1 VTQHQ
6 DEVVAQHQDEVVA
19 QHQDEVVA
27 QHQDEVVAQHQDEV
41 VTQHQ
46 DEVVTQHQDEVVT
59 QHQDEVVTQ
68 HQDEVVAQHQDEVVA
83 QHQDEVVTQ
92 AKQVVPQI
100 DITAGLDIKTD
111 SGIVGDNITNY
122 SRPVLSG
129 TTIVNSKIS
138 LFVAGEEYTATADS
152 EGKWSIPVSN
162 ELEDGEYN
170 YYITATAPDGRTGNY
185 SDYFI
190 IDTKDPDISFTLNG
204 ELRNDIT
211 NVTMPLLTGLT
222 EAKSTVSIIIG
233 DSEYYTTSN
242 SVGEWSIQT
251 TRALQE
257 GINNYTVTV
266 IDQAGNNS
274 ITQGTV
280 TLDTTILPLTGI
292 KFSHSADDRNSN
304 TYTPT
309 IEGWGEPGAMLTIS
323 IGSRSRTLTIPESRK
338 WFFAV
343 PPGFIQKGRTT
354 QYISFKETDPAGN
367 SNQKNIKFNF
377 FTDKP
382 DVSADLSPDSDT
394 GIHGDKIT
402 NNLSPTLTGKISSA
416 RLSPDMIGRS
426 KISLTIDG
434 VTYSNIS
441 VDKNG
446 NWSFKL
452 PVELSPGYIYHYT
465 VNASDFVGN
474 TNSYTSFI
482 KTSPLSGSLDIDS
495 ITGQNS
501 IIETSNKL
509 PTLSGTA
516 TIGSELVININNTS
530 QKVSVD
536 SSTGAWTYKVTESL
550 GDGKHTFTLVEKN
563 KNGKIN
569 TFNGYFI
576 VDTRAPELTASISGI
591 KDGKIHDPNVVFIGK
606 TEPRALVTISV
617 LGGTYQTKAD
627 NKGDWSYPL
636 NNKEL
641 SVNQTINYSVI
652 ASNAAGNRSKA
663 SGSFYIDTINLTV
676 GIDDQNSSKDKDVV
690 TNNNKPIFS
699 GVTENDSNVSLK
711 INNDMYSTKAD
722 QYGHWSIELQKELP
736 DDTYTYTVTV
746 NKGDKM
752 NYISDKITID
762 TVALPTHINPV
773 NDFDSHIHHDSYYT
787 NTNQPTLTGISE
799 PHAKII
805 LNINNN
811 TSETMADE
819 NGNWELKTVSL
830 KEGNTENNYSIKIID
845 RAGNISEEV
854 TGQIIFDNTPP
865 ELNNVSIHH
874 QDSDNQLV
882 TLSGKTKSNSMIV
895 LSCDDNND
903 YSTRANNEGEWMLKT
918 YNRKD
923 ESYNIKVIDQAGNES
938 EWVIKT
944 PASDTTTIVP
954 EKVEI
959 IDTHNIQNDSMN
971 IIAAEI
977 PPSENGVHSQY
988 SADVGIE
995 HHNELSL

>member
-1 VTQHQ
+1 MKSVSVTNFDYENTRVAKLKVSGFDIIITDSHGEKTRIIDGLPGILTGELKLQNENGKDIDSTEIINSIDASRLGLDVSVLGSLLNGNDVIPPQEKIDEKTPHNETNEDATHKALEALSAENKELKEKLSKSHQQPKNEENIKIQVEIAEQKINEDTAAFQESNSPTLSVDNRPKKKILLLDDSGSSSSSLPPIKIYIHQ
-6 DEVVAQHQDEVVA
+6 DEIVAQHQDEVVT

-636 NNKEL
+636 N
-641 SVNQTINYSVI
+641 
-652 ASNAAGNRSKA
+652 
-663 SGSFYIDTINLTV
+663 
-676 GIDDQNSSKDKDVV
+676 
-690 TNNNKPIFS
+690 
-699 GVTENDSNVSLK
+699 
-711 INNDMYSTKAD
+711 
-722 QYGHWSIELQKELP
+722 
-736 DDTYTYTVTV
+736 
-746 NKGDKM
+746 
-752 NYISDKITID
+752 
-762 TVALPTHINPV
+762 
-773 NDFDSHIHHDSYYT
+773 
-787 NTNQPTLTGISE
+787 
-799 PHAKII
+799 
-805 LNINNN
+805 
-811 TSETMADE
+811 
-819 NGNWELKTVSL
+819 
-830 KEGNTENNYSIKIID
+830 
-845 RAGNISEEV
+845 
-854 TGQIIFDNTPP
+854 
-865 ELNNVSIHH
+865 
-874 QDSDNQLV
+874 
-882 TLSGKTKSNSMIV
+882 
-895 LSCDDNND
+895 
-903 YSTRANNEGEWMLKT
+903 
-918 YNRKD
+918 
-923 ESYNIKVIDQAGNES
+923 
-938 EWVIKT
+938 
-944 PASDTTTIVP
+944 
-954 EKVEI
+954 
-959 IDTHNIQNDSMN
+959 
-971 IIAAEI
+971 
-977 PPSENGVHSQY
+977 
-988 SADVGIE
+988 
-995 HHNELSL
+995 

>member
-1 VTQHQ
+1 MKSVSVTNFDYENTRVAKLKVSGFDIIITDSHGEKTRIIDGLPGILTGELKLQNENGKDIDSTEIINSIDASRLGLDVSVLGSLLNGNDVIPPQEKIDEKTPHNETNEDATHKALEALSAENKELKEKLSKSHQQPKNEENIKIQVEIAEQKINEDTAAFQESNSPTLSVDNRPKKKILLLDDSGSSSSSLPPIKIYIHQDEIVAQHQDEVVTQHQ

-59 QHQDEVVTQ
+59 
-68 HQDEVVAQHQDEVVA
+68 

-746 NKGDKM
+746 NKG
-752 NYISDKITID
+752 
-762 TVALPTHINPV
+762 
-773 NDFDSHIHHDSYYT
+773 
-787 NTNQPTLTGISE
+787 
-799 PHAKII
+799 
-805 LNINNN
+805 
-811 TSETMADE
+811 
-819 NGNWELKTVSL
+819 
-830 KEGNTENNYSIKIID
+830 
-845 RAGNISEEV
+845 
-854 TGQIIFDNTPP
+854 
-865 ELNNVSIHH
+865 
-874 QDSDNQLV
+874 
-882 TLSGKTKSNSMIV
+882 
-895 LSCDDNND
+895 
-903 YSTRANNEGEWMLKT
+903 
-918 YNRKD
+918 
-923 ESYNIKVIDQAGNES
+923 
-938 EWVIKT
+938 
-944 PASDTTTIVP
+944 
-954 EKVEI
+954 
-959 IDTHNIQNDSMN
+959 
-971 IIAAEI
+971 
-977 PPSENGVHSQY
+977 
-988 SADVGIE
+988 
-995 HHNELSL
+995 

>member
-1 VTQHQ
+1 MKSVSVTNFDYENTRVAKLKVSGFDIIITDSHGEKTRIIDGLPGILTGELKLQNENGKDIDSTEIINSIDASRLGLDVSVLGSLLNGNDVIPPQEKIDEKTPHNETNEDATHKALEALSAENKELKEKLSKSHQQPKNEENIKIQVEIAEQKINEDTAAFQESNSPTLSVDNRPKKKILLLDDSGSSSSSLPPIKIYIHQ
-6 DEVVAQHQDEVVA
+6 DEIVA
-19 QHQDEVVA
+19 
-27 QHQDEVVAQHQDEV
+27 
-41 VTQHQ
+41 
-46 DEVVTQHQDEVVT
+46 

-482 KTSPLSGSLDIDS
+482 KTSPLSGSL
-495 ITGQNS
+495 
-501 IIETSNKL
+501 
-509 PTLSGTA
+509 
-516 TIGSELVININNTS
+516 
-530 QKVSVD
+530 
-536 SSTGAWTYKVTESL
+536 
-550 GDGKHTFTLVEKN
+550 
-563 KNGKIN
+563 
-569 TFNGYFI
+569 
-576 VDTRAPELTASISGI
+576 
-591 KDGKIHDPNVVFIGK
+591 
-606 TEPRALVTISV
+606 
-617 LGGTYQTKAD
+617 
-627 NKGDWSYPL
+627 
-636 NNKEL
+636 
-641 SVNQTINYSVI
+641 
-652 ASNAAGNRSKA
+652 
-663 SGSFYIDTINLTV
+663 
-676 GIDDQNSSKDKDVV
+676 
-690 TNNNKPIFS
+690 
-699 GVTENDSNVSLK
+699 
-711 INNDMYSTKAD
+711 
-722 QYGHWSIELQKELP
+722 
-736 DDTYTYTVTV
+736 
-746 NKGDKM
+746 
-752 NYISDKITID
+752 
-762 TVALPTHINPV
+762 
-773 NDFDSHIHHDSYYT
+773 
-787 NTNQPTLTGISE
+787 
-799 PHAKII
+799 
-805 LNINNN
+805 
-811 TSETMADE
+811 
-819 NGNWELKTVSL
+819 
-830 KEGNTENNYSIKIID
+830 
-845 RAGNISEEV
+845 
-854 TGQIIFDNTPP
+854 
-865 ELNNVSIHH
+865 
-874 QDSDNQLV
+874 
-882 TLSGKTKSNSMIV
+882 
-895 LSCDDNND
+895 
-903 YSTRANNEGEWMLKT
+903 
-918 YNRKD
+918 
-923 ESYNIKVIDQAGNES
+923 
-938 EWVIKT
+938 
-944 PASDTTTIVP
+944 
-954 EKVEI
+954 
-959 IDTHNIQNDSMN
+959 
-971 IIAAEI
+971 
-977 PPSENGVHSQY
+977 
-988 SADVGIE
+988 
-995 HHNELSL
+995 

>member
-1 VTQHQ
+1 MKSVSVTNFDYENTRVAKLKVSGFDIIITDSHGEKTRIIDGLPGILTGELKLQNENGKDIDSTEIINSIDASRLGLDVSVLGSLLNGNDVIPPQEKIDEKTPHNETNEDATHKALEALSAENKELKEKLSKSHQQPKNEENIKIQVEIAEQKINEDTAAFQESNSPTLSVDNRPKKKILLLDDSGSSSSSLPPIKIYIHQDEIVAQHQDEVVTQHQ

-27 QHQDEVVAQHQDEV
+27 QHQDEVV
-41 VTQHQ
+41 T
-46 DEVVTQHQDEVVT
+46 
-59 QHQDEVVTQ
+59 
-68 HQDEVVAQHQDEVVA
+68 

-663 SGSFYIDTINLTV
+663 S
-676 GIDDQNSSKDKDVV
+676 
-690 TNNNKPIFS
+690 
-699 GVTENDSNVSLK
+699 
-711 INNDMYSTKAD
+711 
-722 QYGHWSIELQKELP
+722 
-736 DDTYTYTVTV
+736 
-746 NKGDKM
+746 
-752 NYISDKITID
+752 
-762 TVALPTHINPV
+762 
-773 NDFDSHIHHDSYYT
+773 
-787 NTNQPTLTGISE
+787 
-799 PHAKII
+799 
-805 LNINNN
+805 
-811 TSETMADE
+811 
-819 NGNWELKTVSL
+819 
-830 KEGNTENNYSIKIID
+830 
-845 RAGNISEEV
+845 
-854 TGQIIFDNTPP
+854 
-865 ELNNVSIHH
+865 
-874 QDSDNQLV
+874 
-882 TLSGKTKSNSMIV
+882 
-895 LSCDDNND
+895 
-903 YSTRANNEGEWMLKT
+903 
-918 YNRKD
+918 
-923 ESYNIKVIDQAGNES
+923 
-938 EWVIKT
+938 
-944 PASDTTTIVP
+944 
-954 EKVEI
+954 
-959 IDTHNIQNDSMN
+959 
-971 IIAAEI
+971 
-977 PPSENGVHSQY
+977 
-988 SADVGIE
+988 
-995 HHNELSL
+995 